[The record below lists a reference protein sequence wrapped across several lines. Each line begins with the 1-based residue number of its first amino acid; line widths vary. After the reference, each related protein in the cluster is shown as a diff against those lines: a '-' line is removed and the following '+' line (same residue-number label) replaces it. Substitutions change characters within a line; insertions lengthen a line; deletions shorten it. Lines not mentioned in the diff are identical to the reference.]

1 MSYNNNLIVLLEMFY
16 IIVGFTI
23 YYVNVTVLQCYSVSV
38 CQEATG
44 RMSIV

>member
-23 YYVNVTVLQCYSVSV
+23 YYVNVIGYSVSV